1 MQDVGVGESAA
12 AVPSD
17 EVATVPCVVLMNLG
31 MPQDLE
37 RISGLIV
44 DDLVQVHK
52 RFVVQQHVDA
62 ERILVVQ

>member
-1 MQDVGVGESAA
+1 
-12 AVPSD
+12 
-17 EVATVPCVVLMNLG
+17 MNLG
-31 MPQDLE
+31 VPQELE